1 MLSNNQKKLK
11 MLNVVANNEKK
22 VSIYGISADEQG

>member
-1 MLSNNQKKLK
+1 

-22 VSIYGISADEQG
+22 KEHIWDFSRQARIINKNKIK